1 VEVLFFIVLGK
12 YRKKPT
18 KETVGNATEL
28 FGQLTKE
35 GLKFIGQYWTLGRYD
50 TVSMV
55 EAQDEKTLLKA
66 LMRFADVIS
75 TETLVALPREEAIKL
90 VE

>member
-1 VEVLFFIVLGK
+1 VLGK

-18 KETVGNATEL
+18 KETVGNSTEL

-35 GLKFIGQYWTLGRYD
+35 GLKFVGQYWTLDRYD
-50 TVSMV
+50 TVTMV
-55 EAQDEKTLLKA
+55 EAKDEKTLLKA
-66 LMRFADVIS
+66 LMKFADMVS
-75 TETLVALPREEAIKL
+75 TKTLIALPREEAIKL